1 MLSCKRGKRQRQQKY
16 IAKEMYTSAVLY
28 NKSSNMTDNTI
39 VIKEH
44 VWSTWMGLVWINPFL

>member
-44 VWSTWMGLVWINPFL
+44 V